1 VIIVVK
7 TLLEDLKKR
16 LEKAKEELNKLNT
29 LIEVAED
36 AGEDVTEY
44 KIKRDELA
52 EKIRRWEDAISKRL

>member
-7 TLLEDLKKR
+7 TLLEDVMKR